1 MSDSTP
7 ISQEIKS
14 RGSFLFPFELYNTD
28 DRDGSF
34 YVSPHWHPELEIDM
48 PNRKP
53 KDVQTS

>member
-34 YVSPHWHPELEIDM
+34 YVSPTGIRSWRSSACKTAPC
-48 PNRKP
+48 
-53 KDVQTS
+53 VW